1 LAPRDKIARVNHDA
15 CVAFAHGLSI
25 LVFAA
30 ALGEISGGHFYLA
43 VTIGLAT
50 AGGFQAVASR
60 LTLSPNFAGGIAAW
74 VLLPALT
81 DRWPTLT
88 PHWSISATFIYTS
101 HYKQNY
107 GGRRR

>member
-15 CVAFAHGLSI
+15 RVAFAHGLSI

-30 ALGEISGGHFYLA
+30 AFGEISGGRFYLA

-60 LTLSPNFAGGIAAW
+60 LTLSPKSPAAS
-74 VLLPALT
+74 P
-81 DRWPTLT
+81 PGCY
-88 PHWSISATFIYTS
+88 F
-101 HYKQNY
+101 
-107 GGRRR
+107 RR